1 MRKAIHTACG
11 VLAVTV
17 GAACAEGEPEVI
29 TTESGLEYQM
39 LREGDGA
46 SPTMNDQVVVHYR
59 GTLTDGSQFDSSY
72 DRGEPAT
79 FPVNGVI
86 AGFGEA
92 LQLMSVG
99 GHMRVTIPSE
109 LAYGEAGAGS
119 VIGPNETLIFE
130 IELMEVI
137 GGG

>member
-1 MRKAIHTACG
+1 MRKAIQAACG
-11 VLAVTV
+11 ALAVTV
-17 GAACAEGEPEVI
+17 GAACADAEPEVI

-39 LREGDGA
+39 LRDGDGA
-46 SPTMNDQVVVHYR
+46 SPTANDEVVVHYR

-72 DRGEPAT
+72 DRGEPNT
-79 FPVNGVI
+79 FPVDGVI

-99 GHMRVTIPSE
+99 GQMRVTIPSE
-109 LAYGEAGAGS
+109 LAYGEDGAGT

-130 IELMEVI
+130 IELLEVI
-137 GGG
+137 EGG

>member
-1 MRKAIHTACG
+1 MRKAIQAACG
-11 VLAVTV
+11 ALAVTV
-17 GAACAEGEPEVI
+17 AAACAEGEPEVM
-29 TTESGLEYQM
+29 TTDSGLEYQM

-46 SPTMNDQVVVHYR
+46 SPTMNDEVVVHYR

-79 FPVNGVI
+79 FPVDGVI

-92 LQLMSVG
+92 LQLMSAG
-99 GHMRVTIPSE
+99 GQIRVTIPSE
-109 LAYGEAGAGS
+109 LAYGEDGAGD

-130 IELMEVI
+130 IELIEVI
-137 GGG
+137 EGG

>member
-1 MRKAIHTACG
+1 MRNALHSMLAMATLAC
-11 VLAVTV
+11 V
-17 GAACAEGEPEVI
+17 ACAADEPETI
-29 TTESGLEYQM
+29 TTESGLQYEM
-39 LREGDGA
+39 LREGDGP
-46 SPTMNDQVVVHYR
+46 SPTATDQVVLHYR

-86 AGFGEA
+86 SGFGEA

-99 GHMRVTIPSE
+99 GHIRVTIPSE
-109 LAYGEAGAGS
+109 LAYGEAGAGD

-130 IELMEVI
+130 IELLEIV
-137 GGG
+137 GS

>member
-1 MRKAIHTACG
+1 MRKAIQAACG
-11 VLAVTV
+11 ALAVTV
-17 GAACAEGEPEVI
+17 GAACADAEPEVI

-46 SPTMNDQVVVHYR
+46 SPTANDEVVVHYR

-72 DRGEPAT
+72 DRGEPNT
-79 FPVNGVI
+79 FPVDGVI

-99 GHMRVTIPSE
+99 GQMRVTIPSE
-109 LAYGEAGAGS
+109 LAYGEEGAGT

-130 IELMEVI
+130 IELLEVI
-137 GGG
+137 EGG